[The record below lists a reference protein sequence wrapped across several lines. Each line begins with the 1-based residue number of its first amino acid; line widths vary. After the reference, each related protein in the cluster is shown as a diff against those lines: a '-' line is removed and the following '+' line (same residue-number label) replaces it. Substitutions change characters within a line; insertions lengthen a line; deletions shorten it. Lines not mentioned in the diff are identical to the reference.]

1 MKVDQIRIRN
11 FRGLKEVE
19 FKTDATC
26 ILVVGPNAVGKS
38 TIFESIRLNKA
49 FLFPNIQNEAII
61 VLNSLKAM
69 TPDQQG
75 LINGVLLNDPGKK
88 LEISIDFSL
97 SSSDIGLVKN
107 THLSKFI
114 IRHLQNTN
122 RFPTFR
128 EPFSEAQFLSSEHGK
143 QVLEVGKSEID
154 AFLKSVESSKRVT
167 STLFIDQGT
176 ISGANLLDQEFLTIL
191 CESTG
196 YSHSYFNYFPADRSL
211 PYGDQPIQI
220 GQANAGQ
227 QLQSYIANPQA
238 KYQQIKQF
246 IINAY
251 LSSENSKAKIA
262 DAFKLIFDALLPG
275 KSLAGVEIN
284 HNGNL
289 SILIEDANKGSKYDV
304 DSMSSGEKNLLLT
317 MLFMELTTVD
327 GGIILFDEP
336 ELHLN
341 PAVQKKIISFIAD
354 KICKEKNRQIILCT
368 HSPEMFATA
377 FERDDCKIFH
387 LISSTDISPIYK
399 QDKAEVF
406 GVLQKLG
413 SSSTDLLSTKGV
425 VYLEGPHDVDV
436 LEQAI
441 SILLPGFVAKHLGG
455 RNEIEKNIK
464 TLQDEDR
471 KQRLDSYQLFLFDL
485 DNRPTSIQSTQ
496 KVKLL
501 QWDRYC
507 LENYLLE
514 SDAIFDTLKEH
525 ATAIEGL
532 TRGSMLTKIK
542 DIAFRQ
548 IPRTATRE
556 ALQSIVTSEHF
567 LRINDLICENP
578 SQTIEKLKAALSL
591 ISTKSL
597 ETTSQENAELTSAI
611 ESKMSSMSDSWQSK
625 WITHCDGKQVIS
637 EIFKEFKVQLSLLD
651 FKKKIL
657 ETSKINN
664 YENWRLIESK
674 LNELASGTS

>member
-1 MKVDQIRIRN
+1 MKVEQIRIRN

-26 ILVVGPNAVGKS
+26 ILIVGPNAVGKS

-49 FLFPNIQNEAII
+49 FLFPNIQSEAII

-75 LINGVLLNDPGKK
+75 LITGVLLNDPEKK
-88 LEISIDFSL
+88 LEISIEFSL

-107 THLSKFI
+107 THLNKFI
-114 IRHLQNTN
+114 IKHLQNTN

-143 QVLEVGKSEID
+143 QMLEVGKAEID
-154 AFLKSVESSKRVT
+154 AFIKSVESSKRIT

-176 ISGANLLDQEFLTIL
+176 ISGASLLDQEFLTIL

-211 PYGDQPIQI
+211 PYGDQPVQI
-220 GQANAGQ
+220 GHANAGQ
-227 QLQSYIANPQA
+227 QLQSYVANPQL

-251 LSSENSKAKIA
+251 LSSEQNRAKIA

-275 KSLAGVEIN
+275 KGLAGVEIN
-284 HNGNL
+284 RNGNL
-289 SILIEDANKGSKYDV
+289 SILIEDATKGSKYDV

-317 MLFMELTTVD
+317 MLFMELTTVE
-327 GGIILFDEP
+327 GGVILFDEP

-341 PAVQKKIISFIAD
+341 PAVQKKIISFIVD

-377 FERDDCKIFH
+377 FERDDCNIFH

-425 VYLEGPHDVDV
+425 VYLEGPHDADV

-441 SILLPGFVAKHLGG
+441 SIHLPGFVAKHLGG
-455 RNEIEKNIK
+455 RNEIEKNIR
-464 TLQDEDR
+464 TLQDED
-471 KQRLDSYQLFLFDL
+471 KKNRLDYYQLFLFDL
-485 DNRPTSIQSTQ
+485 DNRPTAIQSTH
-496 KVKLL
+496 KVKIL

-514 SDAIFDTLKEH
+514 SDAIFDTLREH
-525 ATAIEGL
+525 ATSIEGL
-532 TRGSMLTKIK
+532 TRGSMLTKVK

-548 IPRTATRE
+548 IPRAATRE
-556 ALQSIVTSEHF
+556 TLHSTVTPEHF
-567 LRINDLICENP
+567 LRINELICDSP
-578 SQTIEKLKAALSL
+578 QKTIEKLKSTLSIISSRALA
-591 ISTKSL
+591 
-597 ETTSQENAELTSAI
+597 TTSQSDQELISSI
-611 ESKMSSMSDSWQSK
+611 ESRISSMSDSW
-625 WITHCDGKQVIS
+625 
-637 EIFKEFKVQLSLLD
+637 
-651 FKKKIL
+651 
-657 ETSKINN
+657 
-664 YENWRLIESK
+664 
-674 LNELASGTS
+674 